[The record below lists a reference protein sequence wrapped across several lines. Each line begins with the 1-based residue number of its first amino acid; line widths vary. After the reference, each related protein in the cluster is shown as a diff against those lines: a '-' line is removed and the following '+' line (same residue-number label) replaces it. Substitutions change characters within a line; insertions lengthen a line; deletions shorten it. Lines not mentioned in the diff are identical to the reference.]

1 LICKRNKTSTLDKQ
15 KKTVID
21 FAHPTWL
28 FAGLLLTFG
37 VFVFLHFMEKRRQA
51 RLARFAGD
59 PLLGRLTANV
69 SSRRRLLKRVLWLA
83 ALFCCFLALARPQY
97 GFQMVEVKRKGI
109 DILFALDT
117 SKSMLSEDIRP
128 NRLERSKLAIMDFV
142 HQLEGDRV
150 GLLPFAGTA
159 FLMCPLTIDYSAF
172 ENTLTAVNTA
182 VIPRGGTNLAAA
194 IDLAGSSLTGGNNH
208 KILILLTDGE
218 NLEGDAKGA
227 AAKAAQNGMTIFTVG
242 VGTPEGELIPQP
254 EKGAGHFVKDEAGRF
269 VTARLDEKGLAA
281 IAAAAGGLYAPL
293 GKNGEGLEQIYQQ
306 KLRLIPKQ
314 ELMEK
319 EHRQPLE
326 RFSWPLG
333 AAFLLLAVEFLISGR
348 KSAQPLHSSLI
359 KTTGRRIRQGITGKT
374 LLLCLLIS
382 LAGFGRA
389 YASKGEEAFAAGDY
403 LGAAQWYDQALK
415 KNPDDPRLHYN
426 AGTAAYKNNLYDE
439 AIASFQQALKS
450 DDLGLQ
456 EQAYYNLGNAL
467 YQKGEELAQ
476 SNPDQA
482 KNSWQQALD
491 AYNGSLNLNPAAGD
505 SKDNRELVSRRLE
518 ELKKQ
523 QQQQSQNDQQQQNQN
538 QDQKQDEKQGQKQE
552 QSGEPQDQ
560 QGRQDDSGGRQDK
573 KESSPKPDESSGEE
587 KNPDDRQGEAKEP
600 TEDKSGDEAPQAG
613 QESESGKDD
622 QPPPDSAASAP
633 ARQTQAGKM
642 SEEEARQ
649 LLSRLKEEEGKFN
662 FIPQAG
668 QGKAEQEG
676 TWKDW

>member
-1 LICKRNKTSTLDKQ
+1 MIHFDQPYWLLAGFICGIA
-15 KKTVID
+15 V
-21 FAHPTWL
+21 L
-28 FAGLLLTFG
+28 FFQRS
-37 VFVFLHFMEKRRQA
+37 MERRRQA
-51 RLARFAGD
+51 QLARFAGG
-59 PLLGRLTANV
+59 PLLGRLTANI

-83 ALFCCFLALARPQY
+83 ALFCCFLVLARPQY

-172 ENTLTAVNTA
+172 ENTLTAVNTS

-194 IDLAGSSLTGGNNH
+194 IDLAASSLTGDNNH

-227 AAKAAQNGMTIFTVG
+227 ATKAAQNGMTIFTVG

-254 EKGAGHFVKDEAGRF
+254 GKGVGHFVKDETGKF
-269 VTARLDEKGLAA
+269 VTAKLDEATLTT
-281 IAAAAGGLYAPL
+281 IASTANGLYAPL
-293 GKNGEGLEQIYQQ
+293 GKNGEGLEQIYQE

-333 AAFLLLAVEFLISGR
+333 AAFLLLAVEFMISGR
-348 KSAQPLHSSLI
+348 KPAQALHSSLI
-359 KTTGRRIRQGITGKT
+359 KTAGRRIRQGINKKT
-374 LLLCLLIS
+374 VLLGMLIS
-382 LAGFGRA
+382 LIGHGQAR
-389 YASKGEEAFAAGDY
+389 ASKGEEAFAAGDY
-403 LGAAQWYDQALK
+403 LGAAQIYDQALK

-426 AGTAAYKNNLYDE
+426 AGAAAYKNNLYDQ
-439 AIASFQQALKS
+439 AIASFQQALQS

-456 EQAYYNLGNAL
+456 EQTYYNLGNAL

-476 SNPDQA
+476 SDPEQA
-482 KNSWQQALD
+482 KKIWQQAVD
-491 AYNGSLNLNPAAGD
+491 AYNGSLHLNPAAND
-505 SKDNRELVSRRLE
+505 SKENRKLVSRRLE
-518 ELKKQ
+518 ELNKQ
-523 QQQQSQNDQQQQNQN
+523 QEQQQQSQNDQQQQEQNHDQN
-538 QDQKQDEKQGQKQE
+538 QDQKQDEKQGQQQE
-552 QSGEPQDQ
+552 QNGEPQNQ
-560 QGRQDDSGGRQDK
+560 QGQQDDSGGQQDK
-573 KESSPKPDESSGEE
+573 KDSSPKPDESSGAEQS
-587 KNPDDRQGEAKEP
+587 PDDHQGEAKEP
-600 TEDKSGDEAPQAG
+600 AEDQSGDEAPQAG
-613 QESESGKDD
+613 QPQAGQGAESGKED
-622 QPPPDSAASAP
+622 QPSPDATPSQA

-649 LLSRLKEEEGKFN
+649 LLSRLKEEEGKLN
-662 FIPQAG
+662 FVPQAG
-668 QGKAEQEG
+668 QGKAEKEG